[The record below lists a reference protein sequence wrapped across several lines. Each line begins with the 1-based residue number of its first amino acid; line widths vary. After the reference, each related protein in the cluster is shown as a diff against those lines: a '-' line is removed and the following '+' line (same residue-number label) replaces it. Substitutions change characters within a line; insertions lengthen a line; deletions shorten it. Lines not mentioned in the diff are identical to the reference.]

1 MQELDATTKL
11 SELKNTA
18 SDILNYMNIIKNG
31 FFQFHTQLKLCHIT
45 QHYAKSLLNSIS
57 FRVLSHICHNLLL
70 QLNRVLHMK
79 TIYILKQV
87 PQSQWFLSCHSF
99 HSILKS
105 LMVPFLCRI
114 FPRPVPRNFFSTL
127 KKDGEVPGHHAV
139 P

>member
-79 TIYILKQV
+79 TIYILK
-87 PQSQWFLSCHSF
+87 
-99 HSILKS
+99 
-105 LMVPFLCRI
+105 
-114 FPRPVPRNFFSTL
+114 
-127 KKDGEVPGHHAV
+127 
-139 P
+139 